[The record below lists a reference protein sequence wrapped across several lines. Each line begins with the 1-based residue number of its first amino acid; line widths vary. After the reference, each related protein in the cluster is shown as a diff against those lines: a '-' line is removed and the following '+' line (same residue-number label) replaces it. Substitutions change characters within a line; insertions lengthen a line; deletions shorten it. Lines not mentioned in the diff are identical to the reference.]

1 MKCVKFW
8 KIKPEIRV
16 LGVDDG
22 PFKPRTDGK
31 VLLVGVVMRGK
42 EQLEGVLSTMVEKD
56 GMDATEKLVEM
67 VNKSRHKDQLRVI
80 MSEGITVAGFNV
92 LDIREIFERT
102 GLPVVVVT
110 RKKPD
115 LKKVEKALK
124 NLPEWK
130 ERWRRM
136 KRAGRIYQVGIG
148 GGRIYMQFCGIKRE
162 DAEEILSRTVTHG
175 LIPEPLRVAHL
186 IATGIARGESVRG
199 G

>member
-1 MKCVKFW
+1 
-8 KIKPEIRV
+8 
-16 LGVDDG
+16 
-22 PFKPRTDGK
+22 
-31 VLLVGVVMRGK
+31 
-42 EQLEGVLSTMVEKD
+42 
-56 GMDATEKLVEM
+56 
-67 VNKSRHKDQLRVI
+67 
-80 MSEGITVAGFNV
+80 GITVAGFNV

-115 LKKVEKALK
+115 LKKVERALK
-124 NLPEWK
+124 NLPEWR

-136 KRAGRIYQVGIG
+136 KRAGRIYRVGIG
-148 GGRIYMQFCGIKRE
+148 VGRIYMQFCGIKRE
-162 DAEEILSRTVTHG
+162 DAEEILNRTITHG